1 MKNMNSPIGILR
13 ILLTAILLW
22 QTPTLFAATQVTVNS
37 TGNADTADSALTL
50 TEAIGILNGGFRALT
65 PAESAQVASVPGTT
79 NRIKFSITGAGPH
92 YITAPD
98 ETDPSLPL
106 FPAIFAS
113 DVIVDGYSQTGSF
126 PNTNS
131 ILGSNTAVLKIVID
145 SQTSVNGDGV
155 ATLGAVGDNVNF
167 RGLCFL
173 GGANEIGFGTPDPGT
188 WPNVG
193 GSIQGCWIGVAPDR
207 TTVAGP
213 AIGTYLYQSGG
224 FQVIGTDGDGIN
236 DRSEF
241 NVFVGCQEMAIG
253 IEADGYGTTNCRVS
267 GNFIGVM
274 PDGLTAMPQSAL
286 DLVYEGDCLESGG
299 TDNLIFGTDSN
310 GIADADER
318 NIVAGL
324 KKTLSGGGC
333 EALQFWGATT
343 HVKVMGNYFG
353 VGIDG
358 VTPLGNTRF
367 IDAASGSTAQIGSDG
382 DGTNDVIEANII
394 ANHSEYVFKFNAP
407 TTALTFPHNSFSG
420 NTGDFFDDPANSFNG
435 ALLGSSDLA
444 VISPVISN
452 STTRVE
458 LVGWVPVS
466 TNAAAD
472 NRTAAKISIYQADPA
487 TSATKPQGKKWLA
500 TYVDNGPQD
509 LDPATNSF
517 RFSICS
523 LAISSTGAKLVVN
536 ETVKDD
542 ISAGSSP
549 FSGALSLPDVS
560 NTLLISRPS
569 PTSVSLSWQMNGVL
583 QATPNL
589 VSAVWTNV
597 PGCSP
602 ATLSASTGRLF
613 FRVKQ

>member
-113 DVIVDGYSQTGSF
+113 NVIVDGYSQTGSF

-173 GGANEIGFGTPDPGT
+173 GGANEIGFGTPDPST

-224 FQVIGTDGDGIN
+224 FQVIGTDA
-236 DRSEF
+236 RSEERR
-241 NVFVGCQEMAIG
+241 VGKEC
-253 IEADGYGTTNCRVS
+253 T
-267 GNFIGVM
+267 
-274 PDGLTAMPQSAL
+274 
-286 DLVYEGDCLESGG
+286 
-299 TDNLIFGTDSN
+299 
-310 GIADADER
+310 
-318 NIVAGL
+318 
-324 KKTLSGGGC
+324 
-333 EALQFWGATT
+333 
-343 HVKVMGNYFG
+343 
-353 VGIDG
+353 
-358 VTPLGNTRF
+358 
-367 IDAASGSTAQIGSDG
+367 
-382 DGTNDVIEANII
+382 
-394 ANHSEYVFKFNAP
+394 
-407 TTALTFPHNSFSG
+407 
-420 NTGDFFDDPANSFNG
+420 
-435 ALLGSSDLA
+435 
-444 VISPVISN
+444 
-452 STTRVE
+452 
-458 LVGWVPVS
+458 
-466 TNAAAD
+466 
-472 NRTAAKISIYQADPA
+472 
-487 TSATKPQGKKWLA
+487 
-500 TYVDNGPQD
+500 
-509 LDPATNSF
+509 
-517 RFSICS
+517 
-523 LAISSTGAKLVVN
+523 
-536 ETVKDD
+536 
-542 ISAGSSP
+542 
-549 FSGALSLPDVS
+549 
-560 NTLLISRPS
+560 
-569 PTSVSLSWQMNGVL
+569 
-583 QATPNL
+583 
-589 VSAVWTNV
+589 
-597 PGCSP
+597 
-602 ATLSASTGRLF
+602 
-613 FRVKQ
+613 